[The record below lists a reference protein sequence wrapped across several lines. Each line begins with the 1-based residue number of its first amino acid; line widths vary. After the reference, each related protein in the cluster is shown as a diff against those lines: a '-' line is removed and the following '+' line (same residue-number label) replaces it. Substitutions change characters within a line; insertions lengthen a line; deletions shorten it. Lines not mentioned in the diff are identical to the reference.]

1 MNWRGG
7 CQGLLAGVAAVDAG
21 FGGASLVACIS
32 ARESDTSW
40 RMPEWAP
47 WRVGESQ
54 LRDGNSAHR
63 PTYSPSSSDQTTLYV
78 WRVISLGSSMGI

>member
-7 CQGLLAGVAAVDAG
+7 CQGLLAGVAAMDVG
-21 FGGASLVACIS
+21 FGGASLVDRIS
-32 ARESDTSW
+32 ARQLDTSW
-40 RMPEWAP
+40 RMPEWASA
-47 WRVGESQ
+47 RVGESQ

-78 WRVISLGSSMGI
+78 